1 MDVGMDVQFPV
12 FLVARD
18 GRSTDVRP
26 FSSLEAMESYLE
38 PIDVEDDEYL
48 GWDADG
54 VALRFKVDTSGG
66 GRHWLKVIS
75 TGVMDRA
82 GLCESITRHALK
94 LGIRVATEEECL
106 PVDLLRQVKFVEEEQ
121 RRLRRH
127 WWQFWRY

>member
-1 MDVGMDVQFPV
+1 MDVGMEVQFPV

-18 GRSTDVRP
+18 GRSTDVRS
-26 FSSLEAMESYLE
+26 FSSLETMESYLE

-54 VALRFKVDTSGG
+54 VALRFKVDTSSG
-66 GRHWLKVIS
+66 GRHWLRAIS
-75 TGVMDRA
+75 TGVMDRE

-94 LGIRVATEEECL
+94 LGIMVETEAACL

-121 RRLRRH
+121 RHLRRH
-127 WWQFWRY
+127 WWEFWKY